1 MNFDT
6 GTVVILVLG
15 AALAGLLV
23 GVLPFWR
30 RIIGGGHL
38 LPVRQF
44 LRRADVSLEGRTAL
58 LAELRCE
65 LCDERAA
72 CMERLK
78 TGAVLA
84 PEHCPNAALLANGRL
99 DQSAFRNDS
108 RSAGRM
114 PAA

>member
-1 MNFDT
+1 MSFDF
-6 GTVVILVLG
+6 GTVVVLMVA

-23 GVLPFWR
+23 GVLPVWR
-30 RIIGGGHL
+30 RLMSGDHR
-38 LPVRQF
+38 LPVWQF
-44 LRRADVSLEGRTAL
+44 LRRGDVSPEGRTAL

-72 CMERLK
+72 CLERLK

-84 PEHCPNAALLANGRL
+84 PENCPNAALLEGGRL
-99 DQSAFRNDS
+99 DQSFFTKDS

>member
-1 MNFDT
+1 MSFDA
-6 GTVVILVLG
+6 GTVAILMLG

-30 RIIGGGHL
+30 RIMSGGHR
-38 LPVRQF
+38 LPVWQF
-44 LRRADVSLEGRTAL
+44 LRRGDVSLEGRTAL

-72 CMERLK
+72 CLERLK

-84 PEHCPNAALLANGRL
+84 PEHCPNAALLASGRL
-99 DQSAFRNDS
+99 DQSALRNDS